1 MSLWFAYA
9 SHVITRVQPIILSV
23 PIVPGLATVL
33 SVPIVLSV
41 PNVLVYQSLLDK
53 CYNWM
58 FLFPSSEWS
67 SPYYRLVRILCSA
80 HFIYF
85 ILIFFTFFFWTHLIM
100 QTTQLLRPLSHI
112 QLLFNTC
119 VPTNTP
125 KGIRVGDMVIPDLTP
140 SN

>member
-9 SHVITRVQPIILSV
+9 SHVITRVQLIILSV
-23 PIVPGLATVL
+23 PIVRGLATVL

-58 FLFPSSEWS
+58 FFFPSSEWS

-85 ILIFFTFFFWTHLIM
+85 ILIFFTCFFLDSFDNADHTATAATESYSVTV
-100 QTTQLLRPLSHI
+100 QYLRTNQHTKRH
-112 QLLFNTC
+112 TC
-119 VPTNTP
+119 
-125 KGIRVGDMVIPDLTP
+125 R
-140 SN
+140 